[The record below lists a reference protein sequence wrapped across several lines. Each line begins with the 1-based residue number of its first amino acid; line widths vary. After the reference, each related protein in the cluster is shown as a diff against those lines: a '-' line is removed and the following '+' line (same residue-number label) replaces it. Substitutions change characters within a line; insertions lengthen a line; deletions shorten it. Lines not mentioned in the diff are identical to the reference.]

1 MQPYVAKQMV
11 HPFPRIAYQRK
22 TRMQQ
27 LRRLAARKKVCKII
41 GSGLLCGFV
50 MFAPAFAVGLGW
62 VKG

>member
-11 HPFPRIAYQRK
+11 HPYPRITCRRK

-27 LRRLAARKKVCKII
+27 LRRLAACKRACQAF